1 MLILGLDIGYGSTKC
16 ILMEN
21 DQILKKFKIE
31 SVIGITQKNSYIK
44 DSRTFEYKEHS
55 YYVGEDALSLPS
67 ENLIDI
73 TEYKNLAYYAP
84 LFIAKVLKILET
96 DLQGKMPDILVS
108 GLSKAQI
115 QFSGHF
121 REAISS
127 FDVNECHY
135 EFPKIY
141 IIPQGA
147 GSKLCIDKY
156 GRDFPNP
163 QREFTGNSS
172 YIGVDIGFSTLDM
185 FRVVDGKTSA
195 SVFEGI
201 EHEGIMKIASKI
213 SQLIKEKH
221 NREISLHEAKE
232 ILDTGIYKLRSN
244 QYDYK
249 SDIDNIKKEYIINLM
264 KLIETKYGKI
274 LDKCDFIF
282 LSGGGSAFFNS
293 AKYEDNE
300 IRVPKSNYEYYNA
313 LGMALFGLERSK
325 LTN

>member
-16 ILMEN
+16 ILM
-21 DQILKKFKIE
+21 DDDKILKKFKIE
-31 SVIGITQKNSYIK
+31 SVVGITQKNSYIK
-44 DSRTFEYKEHS
+44 DSRMLDYKDHS
-55 YYVGEDALSLPS
+55 FYVGEDALSLPS

-73 TEYKNLAYYAP
+73 TDYKNLAYYAP
-84 LFIAKVLKILET
+84 LFIAKVLKIIAP
-96 DLQGKMPDILVS
+96 DLDGRMPDMLVS

-115 QFSGHF
+115 QYSGHF
-121 REAISS
+121 RETISE
-127 FDVNECHY
+127 FDVDDQHY
-135 EFPKIY
+135 AFKKVY

-156 GRDFPNP
+156 GSDFPNP

-213 SQLIKEKH
+213 SDLIKEKH
-221 NREISLHEAKE
+221 KRDIRLHEAKE
-232 ILDTGIYKLRSN
+232 ILDTGIYKLRSEHFN
-244 QYDYK
+244 YVK
-249 SDIDNIKKEYIINLM
+249 EINEIKKEYIYNLM
-264 KLIETKYGKI
+264 KLIEEKYGKI

-293 AKYEDNE
+293 TVYEGNE
-300 IRVPKSNYEYYNA
+300 IRVPKSNFEYYNA

-325 LTN
+325 D

>member
-21 DQILKKFKIE
+21 EQILQKFKIE

-44 DSRTFEYKEHS
+44 DSRMFDYKDHS

-84 LFIAKVLKILET
+84 LFIAKVLKIIDN
-96 DLQGKMPDILVS
+96 DLQGRMPDILVS

-121 REAISS
+121 RETIES
-127 FDVNECHY
+127 FDVDDKHY
-135 EFPKIY
+135 HFPKIF

-156 GRDFPNP
+156 GSDFPNP
-163 QREFTGNSS
+163 QREFTGNAS

-213 SQLIKEKH
+213 AALIKEKH
-221 NREISLHEAKE
+221 NRDIGLHEARE
-232 ILDTGIYKLRSN
+232 VLDTGVYKLRSN
-244 QYDYK
+244 QYNYK
-249 SDIDNIKKEYIINLM
+249 KEINEIKKDYICNLM
-264 KLIETKYGKI
+264 KLIESKYGKI

-293 AKYEDNE
+293 ARYEDNE
-300 IRVPKSNYEYYNA
+300 IRVPKSNFEYYNA

-325 LTN
+325 S

>member
-1 MLILGLDIGYGSTKC
+1 
-16 ILMEN
+16 
-21 DQILKKFKIE
+21 
-31 SVIGITQKNSYIK
+31 
-44 DSRTFEYKEHS
+44 
-55 YYVGEDALSLPS
+55 
-67 ENLIDI
+67 
-73 TEYKNLAYYAP
+73 
-84 LFIAKVLKILET
+84 
-96 DLQGKMPDILVS
+96 MPDILVS

-121 REAISS
+121 REAISA

-201 EHEGIMKIASKI
+201 EHEGIMKIATKI

-325 LTN
+325 LNN